1 MFSFCWHVIFLT
13 FALELHIQISKA
25 SGTFELQ
32 ILSIQ
37 NYRGELADGSCCGG
51 YRSIDGSCP
60 LQCNTAFQLC
70 LKEYQSDVKT
80 TGTCTF
86 GNQSTDVVAGN
97 SFSVQSEPTKEVV
110 LRLPFSFRWT
120 RSFTFILD
128 ALDVVNKDIPYTA
141 RIIERK
147 VYSGIILPSTEWH
160 TLLYTGTAAKINFR
174 IRVICGPY
182 YYNST
187 CTVFCKPRNDKFGH
201 YMCSD
206 KGEKICL
213 PGWTGNTCEEA
224 ICKEGCH
231 PEHGYCEQPGQC
243 LCRHGWKSEL
253 CDQCVPYPGCKHGYC
268 NGSPWQCICDVNW
281 GGIMCDQDLNYC
293 GNHHPCQ
300 NSGTCENVA
309 PDQYRCVCSQGFS
322 GNNCEIVD
330 NPCMINPCLNGGT
343 CSELNS
349 TSSCECT
356 PGWTG
361 AHCEININE
370 CESSPCSNGGT
381 CVDLVNGYHCI
392 CIPGWE
398 GSTCEKDADECEWK
412 PCVNAVGCH
421 NHDGDY
427 ECQCQDGWEGKNC
440 TLNINDCIGH
450 CQNGA
455 TCIDLVNDYHC
466 ACLPGF
472 TGRDCQ
478 TNINE
483 CASNPCT
490 NGGECVDLIF
500 GYRCICPVG
509 FKGSE
514 CEIDVDLC
522 NPNPCKNDASCFNMN
537 RDYYCHCPEGFFGKN
552 CSHQLSDCILP
563 YCEDMDSCIAYIG
576 SNTSNAEIVK
586 TNVCGEHGK
595 CISEPFSDFNC
606 VCDLGY
612 TGRYCHENI
621 NDCASYPC
629 RNGGTCIDGMNSYI
643 CLCREGWEGPQC
655 NVEKNE
661 CESNPCLN
669 NGTCIDAEAG
679 FWCDC
684 KQGWKGKTCNLK
696 HSHCDVTTCQNG
708 GTCRDM
714 GDTFHCTCNEEWVG
728 HSCHIPINPSC
739 QSNPCQNGGTCINK
753 ENTYLCMCREGFGGQ
768 QCQHNI
774 DDCQPNP
781 CFNGGHCI
789 DGINWFMCECTP
801 GFTGPDCR
809 ININECAS
817 SPCSAGST
825 CVDGINDF
833 KCICPPQKTGRVC
846 ETDIKKTCEFQGIIR
861 MDGSQWEFECN
872 TCLCQDG
879 KVICSRVSCEKQ
891 LCEPRGNFGD
901 YNKQCFEGQLCVPL
915 YSTPCFSKPC
925 AVTGRCLSEPNANLY
940 IADHLPKHCKPNNA
954 IISDNCAKLS
964 VKFSENILP
973 MFINNNR
980 ICLVIQKYIWSL
992 DFVNIPVFA
1001 QCAIQENT
1009 VQLMEI
1015 TISTDIKETK
1025 ETQLVLMKVVQDLS
1039 DYMRK
1044 NKFNSNFHESAIE
1057 VMTETYA
1064 IASESI
1070 AVNQQKY
1077 LVPFVTSLSI
1087 ALVVGIAALII
1098 IFKQRCHQ
1106 MKISCSFS
1114 HSDENNKQEHP
1125 SSVNN
1130 QNADNWKRYLNKLH
1144 APSDTATLSDC
1155 ITKVDSSFYQVS
1167 DKMYKTLPPEA
1178 NKNRSIP
1185 LPFKNNLHKCDSVMQ
1200 GKECY
1205 PENELIV

>member
-1 MFSFCWHVIFLT
+1 MYPGIVTSAVTTDEVSLPYAIV
-13 FALELHIQISKA
+13 QS
-25 SGTFELQ
+25 
-32 ILSIQ
+32 SIVVMPS
-37 NYRGELADGSCCGG
+37 LADPCTNN
-51 YRSIDGSCP
+51 YP
-60 LQCNTAFQLC
+60 HPPLC
-70 LKEYQSDVKT
+70 LTADSIT
-80 TGTCTF
+80 T
-86 GNQSTDVVAGN
+86 NLR
-97 SFSVQSEPTKEVV
+97 V
-110 LRLPFSFRWT
+110 LKQELMMIIIGMVWRLPLFQNLA

-268 NGSPWQCICDVNW
+268 NGSPWQCICDINW

-309 PDQYRCVCSQGFS
+309 PDQYRCVCSQ
-322 GNNCEIVD
+322 VD

-381 CVDLVNGYHCI
+381 CVDLVKWLSLHLHTRM
-392 CIPGWE
+392 E
-398 GSTCEKDADECEWK
+398 G
-412 PCVNAVGCH
+412 
-421 NHDGDY
+421 
-427 ECQCQDGWEGKNC
+427 
-440 TLNINDCIGH
+440 
-450 CQNGA
+450 
-455 TCIDLVNDYHC
+455 
-466 ACLPGF
+466 
-472 TGRDCQ
+472 
-478 TNINE
+478 
-483 CASNPCT
+483 
-490 NGGECVDLIF
+490 IF
-500 GYRCICPVG
+500 R
-509 FKGSE
+509 
-514 CEIDVDLC
+514 
-522 NPNPCKNDASCFNMN
+522 
-537 RDYYCHCPEGFFGKN
+537 KN

-563 YCEDMDSCIAYIG
+563 YCEDIDSCIAYIG

-643 CLCREGWEGPQC
+643 CLCREGWKVHNAMLKLDFG
-655 NVEKNE
+655 VTA
-661 CESNPCLN
+661 SR
-669 NGTCIDAEAG
+669 D
-679 FWCDC
+679 
-684 KQGWKGKTCNLK
+684 GKENLQFD
-696 HSHCDVTTCQNG
+696 HCDVTTCQNG

-846 ETDIKKTCEFQGIIR
+846 ETDIKKKTCEFQGIIR

-879 KVICSRVSCEKQ
+879 KVICSRDSFVY
-891 LCEPRGNFGD
+891 LFI
-901 YNKQCFEGQLCVPL
+901 LHHV
-915 YSTPCFSKPC
+915 FSKPC

-973 MFINNNR
+973 MQILSNSYCKFINNNR

-1025 ETQLVLMKVVQDLS
+1025 ETQLVLMKVVQ
-1039 DYMRK
+1039 
-1044 NKFNSNFHESAIE
+1044 E